1 MIADVNV
8 VRIENNSEYITYT
21 SSVVDKSNL
30 HELSVNDTAYLIYTV
45 SSIEPINDVNT
56 IHDILEITLGVAGW
70 LATANADVTISYR
83 YGTYNYSGLNG
94 SQTQDETY
102 KFVEGEIDTIK
113 IIVTAGVWDFDR
125 IDITKALPVVIS
137 NITNYLSTSNAT
149 INNPV
154 FDGMLNVN
162 LDGKRAHL

>member
-1 MIADVNV
+1 LIADVNV

-56 IHDILEITLGVAGW
+56 IHDILEITLGIAGW
-70 LATANADVTISYR
+70 LATANAHVTISYR

-94 SQTQDETY
+94 S
-102 KFVEGEIDTIK
+102 
-113 IIVTAGVWDFDR
+113 
-125 IDITKALPVVIS
+125 
-137 NITNYLSTSNAT
+137 
-149 INNPV
+149 
-154 FDGMLNVN
+154 
-162 LDGKRAHL
+162 